1 MMENKLAVV
10 AITITNTQSIERV
23 NAILHDFRD
32 HVLGRMGI
40 PLQDRGVSVISII
53 FKHIMVKG
61 NHSCAK
67 STAIFVNISLIIRY
81 CFGFSVVRQKICIT
95 NVVQSGEC

>member
-32 HVLGRMGI
+32 NVLGRMGI
-40 PLQDRGVSVISII
+40 PLQDRGVGVISII
-53 FKHIMVKG
+53 LDAPQESINSLSGKLGMLDGVNSKVLT
-61 NHSCAK
+61 AK
-67 STAIFVNISLIIRY
+67 
-81 CFGFSVVRQKICIT
+81 
-95 NVVQSGEC
+95 